1 MRILKFLKLMG
12 YRRFGN
18 RNKEVPKSK
27 FKYVEETNV
36 FACPMGSTLE
46 YVRTDREGY
55 RQYKSDPTDCVVCS
69 LRDKCFPKKQ
79 KQKVITHHIWEEY
92 KDIARKNKLTSTDKK
107 LYKVRCSTIERSFA
121 DAKELNGYRY
131 ARFRG
136 LKSVQMQVC
145 LIAAYQ
151 NMKK

>member
-1 MRILKFLKLMG
+1 MG

-18 RNKEVPKSK
+18 PNKEVPKSK

-92 KDIARKNKLTSTDKK
+92 KDIARKNKLTSTDKN
-107 LYKVRCSTIERSFA
+107 YT
-121 DAKELNGYRY
+121 RY
-131 ARFRG
+131 AAR
-136 LKSVQMQVC
+136 L
-145 LIAAYQ
+145 
-151 NMKK
+151 